1 MIELKEKSTNAHLVI
16 IRSSKGSV
24 EYDNE
29 EFISLTLST
38 GAAVKGITYVD
49 ARKFIRSSLIG
60 KGKMKEI
67 KDEVD
72 LNCSDLIVFNYS
84 LSASQER
91 NLEQYFKIRVI
102 DRTRLILDIFAQRA
116 RTNTGKLQVELAQ
129 LTHLSTRLIRGW
141 THLERQKGGIGLRG
155 PGETQLETDR
165 RLIQNRI
172 KSIKSKLKKISTQ
185 RQTTRKS
192 RNKVMKNVAL
202 VGYTNAGKT
211 TLFNTLCGENALAE
225 DKLFATLDPLF
236 RPVSLPKNRK
246 AILSDTVGFI
256 KELPS
261 ELIEAF
267 LSTLEEVTNADVLI
281 HVIDVSDRFMYENKR
296 SVNEVLTTIG
306 ADKIPVINV
315 YNKIDLMKEKINLIN
330 DDNHI
335 QISAK
340 DGLGIENLLHSV
352 SKKIKPEPISALIQ
366 ININQ
371 SKERAL
377 IYSQSSVIQEK
388 LIDNNLLEMNVEI
401 DMKSLKKMKKYIN
414 INVVESKLQILEKKF
429 KKKSGIKE

>member
-340 DGLGIENLLHSV
+340 DGLGIENLLHSI

>member
-172 KSIKSKLKKISTQ
+172 KSIKTK
-185 RQTTRKS
+185 
-192 RNKVMKNVAL
+192 
-202 VGYTNAGKT
+202 
-211 TLFNTLCGENALAE
+211 
-225 DKLFATLDPLF
+225 
-236 RPVSLPKNRK
+236 
-246 AILSDTVGFI
+246 
-256 KELPS
+256 
-261 ELIEAF
+261 
-267 LSTLEEVTNADVLI
+267 
-281 HVIDVSDRFMYENKR
+281 
-296 SVNEVLTTIG
+296 
-306 ADKIPVINV
+306 
-315 YNKIDLMKEKINLIN
+315 
-330 DDNHI
+330 
-335 QISAK
+335 
-340 DGLGIENLLHSV
+340 
-352 SKKIKPEPISALIQ
+352 
-366 ININQ
+366 
-371 SKERAL
+371 
-377 IYSQSSVIQEK
+377 
-388 LIDNNLLEMNVEI
+388 
-401 DMKSLKKMKKYIN
+401 
-414 INVVESKLQILEKKF
+414 LEK
-429 KKKSGIKE
+429 

>member
-172 KSIKSKLKKISTQ
+172 KSIKTKLEKIRTQ

-211 TLFNTLCGENALAE
+211 TLFNTLCGANAVVE

-236 RPVSLPKNRK
+236 RPIDLPKNRK

-267 LSTLEEVTNADVLI
+267 LSTLEEVSNADVLI
-281 HVIDVSDRFMYENKR
+281 HVLDVSDRFMFENKK
-296 SVNEVLTTIG
+296 SVNEVLSTIG

-330 DDNHI
+330 DVNNI
-335 QISAK
+335 QISAQ
-340 DGLGIENLLHSV
+340 DGVGIENLLHSI
-352 SKKIKPEPISALIQ
+352 SKKIKPEPITALIR

-377 IYSQSSVIQEK
+377 IYSQSSVIVENM
-388 LIDNNLLEMNVEI
+388 IDNNLLEMTVEI
-401 DMKSLKKMKKYIN
+401 DIKSLKKMKKYIN
-414 INVVESKLQILEKKF
+414 IDVVESKLHVSEQKLKKN
-429 KKKSGIKE
+429 

>member
-388 LIDNNLLEMNVEI
+388 LIDNNLLEMTVEI

-414 INVVESKLQILEKKF
+414 INVVESKLQILEQKF
-429 KKKSGIKE
+429 NKKSGIKE

>member
-1 MIELKEKSTNAHLVI
+1 MIEFQKKSVNAHLVI
-16 IRSSKGSV
+16 IKSTKGSI

-38 GAAVKGITYVD
+38 GAAVRGITYID
-49 ARKFIRSSLIG
+49 ARKFFRSSLIG

-67 KDEVD
+67 RDEID

-91 NLEQYFKIRVI
+91 NLEQFFKVRVI

-165 RLIQNRI
+165 RLIQHRI
-172 KSIKSKLKKISTQ
+172 KSIKSKLKKIRVQ
-185 RQTTRKS
+185 RKTTRKS

-211 TLFNTLCGENALAE
+211 TLFNSLCGANALAE
-225 DKLFATLDPLF
+225 DKLFATLDPVF
-236 RPVSLPKNRK
+236 KSIGLPKNRK

-267 LSTLEEVTNADVLI
+267 LSTLEEVSNADVLI
-281 HVIDVSDRFMYENKR
+281 HVLDVSDKFMHQNKR
-296 SVNEVLTTIG
+296 SVDEVLETIG
-306 ADKIPVINV
+306 ANKIPVINV
-315 YNKIDLMKEKINLIN
+315 YNKVDLITKKIDLIN
-330 DDNHI
+330 DTDNI

-340 DGLGIENLLHSV
+340 DGLGIKNLLDAI
-352 SKKIKPEPISALIQ
+352 SKKIKPEPITALIR
-366 ININQ
+366 INIDQ
-371 SKERAL
+371 SKDRAL
-377 IYSQSSVIQEK
+377 IYSKSNVVQETI
-388 LIDNNLLEMNVEI
+388 IDDNLLELVIEI
-401 DMKSLKKMKKYIN
+401 DIKNLKKLKKHIN
-414 INVVESKLQILEKKF
+414 IHVVESKLQMLKQKLDKNVGVKK
-429 KKKSGIKE
+429 